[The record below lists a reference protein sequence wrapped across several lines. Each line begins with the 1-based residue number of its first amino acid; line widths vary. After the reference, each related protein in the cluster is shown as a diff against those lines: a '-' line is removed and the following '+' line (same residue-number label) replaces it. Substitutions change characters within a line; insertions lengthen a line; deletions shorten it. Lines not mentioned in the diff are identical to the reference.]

1 MVYRVLYRLMQK
13 EIRKLHESPEEVDEL
28 AAEAL
33 EETENAPLLQN
44 FSSDSVVLN
53 DRSNTDS
60 PHSV

>member
-1 MVYRVLYRLMQK
+1 MQK

-33 EETENAPLLQN
+33 EEAENAPLLQN

-53 DRSNTDS
+53 DRSNTNS